1 MERTGTLI
9 REKYRENLIST
20 LAMSG
25 SVSIANIVDRIMVGN
40 LLGSTDLAGQSLT
53 GLSVLR
59 SLLLKTEYNRAL
71 GFNNTIITVERPEQ
85 GKGGTG
91 T

>member
-1 MERTGTLI
+1 MERIGTLI
-9 REKYRENLIST
+9 RGKYRENLIAT

-40 LLGSTDLAGQSLT
+40 LLGSTDLAGQRLT

-59 SLLLKTEYNRAL
+59 SLPLKTEYNRVL

-85 GKGGTG
+85 GKEGTG

>member
-40 LLGSTDLAGQSLT
+40 LLGSTELAGQSLT
-53 GLSVLR
+53 NPIL
-59 SLLLKTEYNRAL
+59 NIINIIF
-71 GFNNTIITVERPEQ
+71 GFFIFGGNTLAVTL
-85 GKGGTG
+85 KGGRDQEG
-91 T
+91 ANKC